1 MKIGLISD
9 THNNITLTKRAVEI
23 FREKGIELIIHA
35 GDLTSPKI
43 VELFFP
49 VKCVFVLGNSDIDVE
64 MINLRA
70 EEMGCGKVGEC
81 CELEVDGKKIF
92 VLHGNDVPMFRKAV
106 SSGKYHYII
115 KGHTHF
121 FENYV
126 SCSTRVINPG
136 TLYGDEECTVA
147 ILDTETDK
155 VEKIK
160 IEGGE

>member
-1 MKIGLISD
+1 MKIGLIAD
-9 THNNITLTKRAVEI
+9 THNNIALTKRAVDI
-23 FREKGIELIIHA
+23 FREKGVSLVIHA

-43 VELFFP
+43 MELFSP
-49 VKCVFVLGNSDIDVE
+49 LKCAFVLGNSDIDVE
-64 MINLRA
+64 MINARA
-70 EEMGCGKVGEC
+70 EEMGCGRVGEC

-92 VLHGNDVPMFRKAV
+92 VLHGNDVPLFRKAV

-126 SCSTRVINPG
+126 SSSTRVINPG

-147 ILDTETDK
+147 ILDTETDR
-155 VEKIK
+155 VEKIRL
-160 IEGGE
+160 ERE